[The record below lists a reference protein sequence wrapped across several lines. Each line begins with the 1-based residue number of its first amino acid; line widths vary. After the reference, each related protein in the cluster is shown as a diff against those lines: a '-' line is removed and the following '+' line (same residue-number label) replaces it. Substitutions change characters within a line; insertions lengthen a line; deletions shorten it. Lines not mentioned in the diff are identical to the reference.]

1 MGTLRSLI
9 FFLANFRKK
18 RKILVLHAMVP
29 LNAKLHMKKFRMRKM
44 PDSCILV
51 SLRERE
57 RESTLTSIAFIGT
70 CIIEYLYFF
79 YY

>member
-1 MGTLRSLI
+1 
-9 FFLANFRKK
+9 
-18 RKILVLHAMVP
+18 MVP

-57 RESTLTSIAFIGT
+57 RKHINKYIAFIGT

-79 YY
+79 ITKITKRCIDS

>member
-44 PDSCILV
+44 YPGKF
-51 SLRERE
+51 ERE
-57 RESTLTSIAFIGT
+57 RGEREKAH
-70 CIIEYLYFF
+70 
-79 YY
+79 